1 MDFTEKLFVDFLKK
15 LIAFDKDSRS
25 TIEVASRVVKDRYDG
40 EKMNGVEFVP
50 VLNRKLKVMHRRLT
64 PLLLIF
70 KTGRWGALA

>member
-70 KTGRWGALA
+70 KNR

>member
-1 MDFTEKLFVDFLKK
+1 MLIVDFTEKLFVDFLKK

-70 KTGRWGALA
+70 KNR

>member
-40 EKMNGVEFVP
+40 EKNEWSRVRSSAEQKAKGGFV
-50 VLNRKLKVMHRRLT
+50 NIT
-64 PLLLIF
+64 
-70 KTGRWGALA
+70 